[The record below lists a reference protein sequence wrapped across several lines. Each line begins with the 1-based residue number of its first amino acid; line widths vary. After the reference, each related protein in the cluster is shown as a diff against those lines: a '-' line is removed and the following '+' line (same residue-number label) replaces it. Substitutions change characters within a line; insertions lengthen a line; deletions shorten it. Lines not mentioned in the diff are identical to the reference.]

1 LKDTKADRAGTHPSF
16 VALSLRFF
24 VLTLPCSGF
33 VALTTALTAARKVL
47 SEEKVARSAADRAR
61 SAANWALAEEKT
73 ARQVVDQSL
82 QSSNE
87 ANALLAQELESTRAS
102 LTATTDK
109 LSSKSSALDHAV
121 IREQ

>member
-1 LKDTKADRAGTHPSF
+1 
-16 VALSLRFF
+16 
-24 VLTLPCSGF
+24 
-33 VALTTALTAARKVL
+33 LTTALTAARKVL

-87 ANALLAQELESTRAS
+87 ANALLARELESTRAS

-121 IREQ
+121 IQEQ